1 MRQNKAF
8 FSVVLILA
16 MTALCTKAQS
26 ANPNSTKATIDVAMH
41 ANSYLDQASL
51 PLDLILATPP
61 AKNSAIALSELVEL
75 HRIEEK
81 RTAEQVAQAQID
93 DREESIFL
101 FAPVM
106 GAQFNSEALPLTSAL
121 SKRIRKDESASSKGL
136 KSTFHRPRPY
146 QADTTL
152 HPVCT
157 VTREPNSYP
166 SGHALSGYLLGL
178 VLIQMVPERRQQIL
192 DRADEFA
199 HNRLVCGVHYA
210 SDIEAS
216 RRLAYALFGFLTT
229 SPQFQKDL
237 AAARDEIRQRLG
249 LPAAINR

>member
-1 MRQNKAF
+1 M
-8 FSVVLILA
+8 VLILA
-16 MTALCTKAQS
+16 MTASCAHAQS
-26 ANPNSTKATIDVAMH
+26 ASPNSAKVAMDAAMH
-41 ANSYLDQASL
+41 AKFYLNQASL
-51 PLDLILATPP
+51 PLDLILPTPP
-61 AKNSAIALSELVEL
+61 ATNSAIALSELVEL

-81 RTAEQVAQAQID
+81 RTPEQVAQAQID
-93 DREESIFL
+93 DHEESIFL

-106 GAQFNSEALPLTSAL
+106 GAQFNADALPLTSAL
-121 SKRIRKDESASSKGL
+121 SKHIRKDESEASSGL
-136 KSTFHRPRPY
+136 KSTYRRPRPY

-166 SGHALSGYLLGL
+166 SGHALSGYLLGFA
-178 VLIQMVPERRQQIL
+178 LIQMVPERRQQIL
-192 DRADEFA
+192 DRADQFA

-210 SDIEAS
+210 SDTEAS
-216 RRLAYALFGFLTT
+216 RRLAYALFGSLTA